1 MARWGLRCELSGD
14 LALFLATKQAG
25 RKGETAKM
33 ATSSEGL
40 RENLLDLKPQS
51 LLSVLPAP
59 TYPKEAVFLSLGEP
73 NFRSQTRRFVAV
85 GVATFF
91 LSVLISL
98 GSQTLLTFFSLF
110 PALIL
115 LLVIVGLGIIFDIIG
130 VAVTAAREEPFHAM
144 AVDRVS
150 GAQQAIRLVRHADKV
165 ATFTND
171 MIGDVAGTLSGAVAA
186 AVVMRLLLLRPGLK
200 EPVMTTLM
208 VALIAALTVA
218 GKACGKVIALNN
230 AHDIVLVVGRLL
242 YWLEKGT
249 GIAILAKANRRSKDN
264 KKRTRKGKRGE

>member
-1 MARWGLRCELSGD
+1 MARWGLRCGLSGD
-14 LALFLATKQAG
+14 LALFLATEQAG

-40 RENLLDLKPQS
+40 WENLLDLKPQS
-51 LLSVLPAP
+51 LLSVLPAH

-73 NFRSQTRRFVAV
+73 NFRSQIRRFVAV

-91 LSVLISL
+91 LSVFISL
-98 GSQTLLTFFSLF
+98 GSQTLLTFFTLL
-110 PALIL
+110 PALVL
-115 LLVIVGLGIIFDIIG
+115 LLVIVGLGIIFDIVG

-144 AVDRVS
+144 AVDRVA
-150 GAQQAIRLVRHADKV
+150 GAQQAVRLIRHADRV
-165 ATFTND
+165 ANFAND
-171 MIGDVAGTLSGAVAA
+171 MVGDVAGTLSGAVAT
-186 AVVMRLLLLRPGLK
+186 AVVMRVLLLRPGFK
-200 EPVMTTLM
+200 EPVVTTLM
-208 VALIAALTVA
+208 VAVIAALTVA
-218 GKACGKVIALNN
+218 GKACGKVIALKY
-230 AHDIVLVVGRLL
+230 ADDIVLAVGRLF